1 MRRARAE
8 GSFGWVLVVGLRYCE
23 LDRPQAGRVV
33 GIRVA
38 AGNREYTLCQ
48 ELMQSMIDLA
58 RLPLILKTPGH
69 TADQPIAS
77 LGRLQQECAAIGT
90 ALPLIELHDDRLGE
104 NLRE

>member
-1 MRRARAE
+1 
-8 GSFGWVLVVGLRYCE
+8 
-23 LDRPQAGRVV
+23 
-33 GIRVA
+33 
-38 AGNREYTLCQ
+38 
-48 ELMQSMIDLA
+48 MIDLA